1 MKRFFLLAL
10 LLAPVTTMAQT
21 LEFKGYRCT
30 KDCSGHRAG
39 YDWAARKNIQN
50 PEDCSGNSNS
60 FVQGC
65 RAYAKERAEED
76 EILSEDI
83 DHQPKE

>member
-1 MKRFFLLAL
+1 MARFIFVFLMLSS
-10 LLAPVTTMAQT
+10 APVLAQT

-50 PEDCSGNSNS
+50 PAECGGNSNS
-60 FVQGC
+60 FIEGC
-65 RAYAKERAEED
+65 RAYVQEQEEENNIPTEDAELE
-76 EILSEDI
+76 SE
-83 DHQPKE
+83 E